1 MNILNNDIDLEPFY
15 QTIQSDIKQLS
26 ILEKSLNNWDKSYNI
41 AQNLKFVDWP
51 RKKIQSEIKEQAK
64 EIRDIVKTRFNKKRE
79 AILVTS
85 SRQAIQDLFEMY
97 QILKK
102 LENLII
108 EFDNEFTSQK
118 REKNIVDFT
127 DVEHLA
133 LKILIK
139 KEDGKI
145 IKTDIAKKYSEKFEE
160 IAIDEYQDSN
170 EVQEYILTS
179 ISRNNNIFM
188 VGDVKQSIY
197 KFRQAMPELFLNK
210 YKTYS
215 KTKESTNKG
224 IKIQLFKNFRSRDN
238 VLDFTNL
245 VFENIMS
252 DELGDVD
259 YNKDEFL
266 NLGAEDY
273 EKIEQNLKAEIDIID
288 TNEDENKNTDEEIEE
303 VEHIED
309 IEVEAKYIA
318 NKIQDLIKN
327 QFKIYDRK
335 SKEFRKIQPK
345 DIVILLRS
353 TKNKSSIYE
362 QELLKRGLPVFCD
375 STQEYLDTIEIE
387 TIMNL
392 LRIIDNPIQDIPLV
406 AVMRS
411 PIGGFTDDELVKIRL
426 TDKTD
431 NFYECMQKA
440 KINVDIELKT
450 KIEKFINYLNECRKE
465 QEYLALDELIWKI
478 YIDTGYYNYV
488 GLVPN
493 GEQRQ
498 ANLRILFERAKQ
510 YESASFKGLYNFINF
525 IQKLKISSGDLG
537 PAKIIGENDDVI
549 RIMSIHKSKGLE
561 FPVIFLANVNKQFN
575 KQDIRNDDVLL
586 HQQYGIGAKYINYD
600 MQIQY
605 DTLARQAIKN
615 KIEMEN
621 ISEEMR
627 ILYVALTRAK
637 EKIYITGTVKNVQ
650 EKIDKMIKQVEIYK
664 KENGKINKILL
675 KKAMSYLEWILYVY
689 LYNKNRTEKIATVN
703 IISQDEIKNI
713 IKEETEEIQNI
724 DIEET
729 IGIKGYKVQKQLG
742 EKVKNMLE
750 YQYKYILETQL
761 PTKMSVTEIK
771 QKKQM
776 EKMEEIET
784 ELPIP
789 QFLKEDINEKITPSE
804 RGTIM
809 HLCLQKLD
817 LKRKYDIQEIISFL
831 NELEQK
837 NLITEKE
844 KESIKIEDLYNYT
857 QSEIW
862 KELKEAKII
871 EREKPFYIQIPAKE
885 IYGEDLDGE
894 ILVQGIIDLYYIT
907 KDDKLVLLDYKTD
920 YSKSR
925 EELINKYKTQL
936 EIYKKALEE
945 SLKRKVDKVYIY
957 SLSKWG
963 EILV

>member
-1 MNILNNDIDLEPFY
+1 
-15 QTIQSDIKQLS
+15 
-26 ILEKSLNNWDKSYNI
+26 
-41 AQNLKFVDWP
+41 
-51 RKKIQSEIKEQAK
+51 
-64 EIRDIVKTRFNKKRE
+64 
-79 AILVTS
+79 
-85 SRQAIQDLFEMY
+85 
-97 QILKK
+97 
-102 LENLII
+102 
-108 EFDNEFTSQK
+108 
-118 REKNIVDFT
+118 
-127 DVEHLA
+127 
-133 LKILIK
+133 
-139 KEDGKI
+139 
-145 IKTDIAKKYSEKFEE
+145 
-160 IAIDEYQDSN
+160 
-170 EVQEYILTS
+170 
-179 ISRNNNIFM
+179 
-188 VGDVKQSIY
+188 
-197 KFRQAMPELFLNK
+197 
-210 YKTYS
+210 
-215 KTKESTNKG
+215 
-224 IKIQLFKNFRSRDN
+224 
-238 VLDFTNL
+238 
-245 VFENIMS
+245 
-252 DELGDVD
+252 
-259 YNKDEFL
+259 
-266 NLGAEDY
+266 
-273 EKIEQNLKAEIDIID
+273 
-288 TNEDENKNTDEEIEE
+288 
-303 VEHIED
+303 
-309 IEVEAKYIA
+309 
-318 NKIQDLIKN
+318 
-327 QFKIYDRK
+327 
-335 SKEFRKIQPK
+335 
-345 DIVILLRS
+345 
-353 TKNKSSIYE
+353 
-362 QELLKRGLPVFCD
+362 
-375 STQEYLDTIEIE
+375 
-387 TIMNL
+387 
-392 LRIIDNPIQDIPLV
+392 
-406 AVMRS
+406 
-411 PIGGFTDDELVKIRL
+411 
-426 TDKTD
+426 
-431 NFYECMQKA
+431 MQKA
-440 KINVDIELKT
+440 KISVNSELSN
-450 KIEKFINYLNECRKE
+450 KIEQFLNNLDNWRKE

-478 YIDTGYYNYV
+478 YSDTGYYNYV
-488 GLVPN
+488 SLMPN
-493 GEQRQ
+493 GMLRQ
-498 ANLRILFERAKQ
+498 ANLRMLFERAKQ
-510 YESASFKGLYNFINF
+510 YETASFKGLYNFIHF
-525 IQKLKISSGDLG
+525 IEKIHLSSGDLG
-537 PAKIIGENDDVI
+537 AAKIIGENDDVI

-650 EKIDKMIKQVEIYK
+650 EKIDKIKKQVEIYK

-675 KKAMSYLEWILYVY
+675 KKSMSYLEWILYVY